1 MPDKPSTAAHLD
13 EKQRFYD
20 RFASEFDAR
29 MNRYDLETR
38 LRVVYEQLLPDDLTG
53 KRLLDAGSGTGWFSL
68 GAVERGA
75 RVTSLD
81 VGLNLLEQV
90 GKKCRSG
97 RCAGSI
103 CALPF
108 ADRTFDV
115 VVSSEV
121 IEHVP
126 QPRVAVRELVRVL
139 KPDGVLALTTPNRIW
154 HFAIAFANLIGAR
167 PYEGYENWVGYAE
180 LRQWLSSEGIAVET
194 QFGFHLFPF
203 VTTLSY
209 PVLRFF
215 DRWGK
220 PLGPL
225 MLNQAA
231 SGRTQRLCPPTSY

>member
-1 MPDKPSTAAHLD
+1 MPETPPNPIRLD
-13 EKQRFYD
+13 DKQRFYD
-20 RFASEFDAR
+20 RFAGEFDAK

-38 LRVVYEQLLPDDLTG
+38 LKVIYEQLLTEDLTG
-53 KRLLDAGSGTGWFSL
+53 KRLLDAGSGTGWFSR

-75 RVTSLD
+75 LVTSLD

-90 GKKCRSG
+90 GKKCQSR
-97 RCAGSI
+97 RCQGSI

-108 ADRTFDV
+108 PDRTFDV

-126 QPRVAVRELVRVL
+126 EPRMAVHELARVL
-139 KPDGVLALTTPNRIW
+139 KPGGTLALTTPNWIW
-154 HFAIAFANLIGAR
+154 HFAIAFANLTGAR
-167 PYEGYENWVGYAE
+167 PYEGYENWVSYSE
-180 LRQWLSSEGIAVET
+180 LRQWLASEGISIET
-194 QFGFHLFPF
+194 QYGFHLFPF
-203 VTTLSY
+203 VTALSY

-225 MLNQAA
+225 MLNQAVR
-231 SGRTQRLCPPTSY
+231 GRKS

>member
-1 MPDKPSTAAHLD
+1 MPENPSTSPRLD

-20 RFASEFDAR
+20 QFAGEFDVR

-38 LRVVYEQLLPDDLTG
+38 LRVIFEQLLPEDLSG
-53 KRLLDAGSGTGWFSL
+53 KMLLDVGCGTGWFSRK
-68 GAVERGA
+68 AMERGA

-90 GKKCRSG
+90 GRKCSSQ
-97 RCAGSI
+97 CCLGSI

-108 ADRTFDV
+108 ADGTFDV
-115 VVSSEV
+115 VISSEV

-126 QPRVAVRELVRVL
+126 EPHLAVRELVRVL
-139 KPDGVLALTTPNRIW
+139 KPGGVLALTTPNRIW
-154 HFAIAFANLIGAR
+154 HFAISFANRIGAR
-167 PYEGYENWVGYAE
+167 PYEGYENWVGYGE
-180 LRQWLSSEGIAVET
+180 LHQWLEKEGLAIET

-203 VTTLSY
+203 VTRLSY

-225 MLNQAA
+225 MLNQAMR
-231 SGRTQRLCPPTSY
+231 GRK